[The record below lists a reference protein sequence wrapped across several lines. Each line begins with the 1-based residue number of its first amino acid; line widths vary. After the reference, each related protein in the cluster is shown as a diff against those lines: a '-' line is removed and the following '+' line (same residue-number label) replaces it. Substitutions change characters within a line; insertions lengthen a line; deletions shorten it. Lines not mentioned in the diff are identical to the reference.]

1 MLNVAPTNATEVK
14 AASLYQVNTGLV
26 TVVLVATNAA
36 DEPAQI
42 EASLA
47 VTSLALAT
55 GVTVTII
62 ALPFPAAFSH
72 LLSPLT
78 VT

>member
-55 GVTVTII
+55 VVTII
-62 ALPFPAAFSH
+62 ATAFALAAEFSH
-72 LLSPLT
+72 LLSPFT

>member
-26 TVVLVATNAA
+26 TVVVVATNAA

-47 VTSLALAT
+47 VTSLALR
-55 GVTVTII
+55 
-62 ALPFPAAFSH
+62 L
-72 LLSPLT
+72 
-78 VT
+78 